1 MSLRVVDLNTDKSV
15 AFNSLPSGQSEEAKE
30 EEPKLEAIE
39 EATKEEVKEEE
50 QTAEPEAI
58 NEVVNEE
65 VKEEKPKPK
74 RQTQRDRIQCPKCLK
89 EMTVK
94 SFRYSHEKNCGGQ
107 LSEKP
112 VKPHTKPKPKP
123 KPKQVHEV
131 LSNKRN
137 PKPPPDVHYSESDDD
152 DDEPQQPLIKSK
164 KNIPKQPSNPLLDIT
179 NQYALLHQQLMH
191 QKQEKYNKVCA
202 GMFGPRTKKR

>member
-1 MSLRVVDLNTDKSV
+1 MVDLNTDKSV

-30 EEPKLEAIE
+30 EEPTLEPIE
-39 EATKEEVKEEE
+39 ESKEEQQPEIVNEIVEDKDEEVKETKVKEEVKE
-50 QTAEPEAI
+50 A
-58 NEVVNEE
+58 
-65 VKEEKPKPK
+65 KPK
-74 RQTQRDRIQCPKCLK
+74 RQTQKDRIQCPKCLK
-89 EMTVK
+89 EVSLKTY
-94 SFRYSHEKNCGGQ
+94 RYSHEKICGGQ
-107 LSEKP
+107 LSDKP
-112 VKPHTKPKPKP
+112 VKPHTKPKAKP
-123 KPKQVHEV
+123 KAKQTPKT
-131 LSNKRN
+131 K
-137 PKPPPDVHYSESDDD
+137 PAKPPPEVYYSSSDDDDD

>member
-30 EEPKLEAIE
+30 EEPKLEAVE

-112 VKPHTKPKPKP
+112 VKPHTKPKAKP
-123 KPKQVHEV
+123 KAKQTPI
-131 LSNKRN
+131 
-137 PKPPPDVHYSESDDD
+137 PKPPPDVYYSESD

-164 KNIPKQPSNPLLDIT
+164 KIFQSN
-179 NQYALLHQQLMH
+179 HQIH
-191 QKQEKYNKVCA
+191 C
-202 GMFGPRTKKR
+202 

>member
-112 VKPHTKPKPKP
+112 VKPHTKPKAKP
-123 KPKQVHEV
+123 KAKQTPI
-131 LSNKRN
+131 
-137 PKPPPDVHYSESDDD
+137 PKPPPDVYYSESDD
-152 DDEPQQPLIKSK
+152 DDEPQQPLIKNKQSK
-164 KNIPKQPSNPLLDIT
+164 PKQPSNPLLDIT
-179 NQYALLHQQLMH
+179 NSYALLQQQMM
-191 QKQEKYNKVCA
+191 QQRQEKYNKVCA
-202 GMFGPRTKKR
+202 GMFGPRNKKR